1 MKDTSS
7 QLHNQFEVELL
18 KRYLIEHPQESIRLA
33 VAHFEDYLEL
43 VNEYK
48 KLEQKYKSNS
58 IPPITRKIYG
68 RLMAEYS
75 DLREQ
80 FIKTQK
86 ENAYLKKENQDLIQ
100 LIDALTDDKSPLP
113 DFLLPILDQL

>member
-1 MKDTSS
+1 
-7 QLHNQFEVELL
+7 
-18 KRYLIEHPQESIRLA
+18 
-33 VAHFEDYLEL
+33 
-43 VNEYK
+43 
-48 KLEQKYKSNS
+48 
-58 IPPITRKIYG
+58 
-68 RLMAEYS
+68 MAEYS